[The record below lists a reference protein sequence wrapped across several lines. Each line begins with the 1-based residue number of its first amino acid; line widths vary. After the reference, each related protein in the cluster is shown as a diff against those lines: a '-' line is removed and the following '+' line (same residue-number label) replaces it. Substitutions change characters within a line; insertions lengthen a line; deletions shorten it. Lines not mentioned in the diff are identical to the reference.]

1 MALTPG
7 QRIGVYEV
15 IGPLGAGGMGEV
27 YRARDTRLGRDVAL
41 KILPPMFASDADRLA
56 RFEREAQVLASLNH
70 PHIAAIHGFEES
82 GGERALVL
90 ELVEGDTL
98 ADRIATGALP
108 LEDALATAKQI
119 ADALEA
125 AHDRGIVHRDLKP
138 TNIKITPSGVVKVL
152 DFGLAKA
159 IESVGAR
166 SHDVSASPTITSPA
180 RLRQGSGE
188 AGLTGAGVIIGTA
201 AYMSPEQAKGVAAD
215 QRSDIWAFGCVL
227 FEMLTG
233 QPTFSGD
240 SVTETLAFV
249 LTKEPDWKT
258 LPSRTPAALHRL
270 LRRCLTKDRR
280 DRLAHAS
287 DVRLEIADAV
297 QSPDE
302 SAVPREVRLSRPQR
316 LMLATAL
323 TGALLAGALVTFAA
337 MSNRSAAAPQP
348 VQLEITPPANATV
361 LSASV
366 PALSPDGKFIAFH
379 AVDARDG
386 AIRIWIRPLDD
397 LEARPLDGTEMTAD
411 SNSLFWSPDSLQLA
425 FATAAGGKLKKISI
439 TGGPAQTLCDLPTP
453 QSILVGGSWNRDDVI
468 IFGDVFGGVT
478 RASAIDGGCA
488 PLTRP
493 RAMQGHLFPEFLPD
507 GRHFLYIVNA
517 GIEDSTL
524 LVGSL
529 DAKPDEQQLKPV
541 LRTPYKVVVVPR
553 DEAGVARLLF
563 VREGNLFAQ
572 TFNTTTF
579 TLIGEPLAVA
589 EDIGTLFNLANFSAS
604 STGTLAYRT
613 SAGTRFQLAWFGPDG
628 AGPTEV
634 GEPIVPTPW
643 SLSVSRD
650 GRRAFFQ
657 SFIDA
662 TPMLVDLVRGQM
674 SAFGTPDSVGGG
686 CLVWSKDSDR
696 VAFLT
701 SDTTEIHASRPSA
714 FAERELLS
722 KLPESSPT
730 TCLSDWSRDGRLILY
745 ERTTLKTRSDLFAVP
760 VEGDKTPFAVV
771 NGPAAELDGSFSPDG
786 RWVAFTSDE
795 SGGRNEAYV
804 RAVDAPGAR
813 PGRVESAEN
822 FRISK
827 GGGNRAV
834 GWSDDGRQVWYVT
847 ADLRMFSV
855 DVTTEGGFRA
865 GDPRF
870 MFQLPA
876 GTMTG
881 ATDGKRFLL
890 AVPSKQST
898 QVPFTVVL
906 NWPELLRRRNER

>member
-1 MALTPG
+1 MALTSG

-15 IGPLGAGGMGEV
+15 IGPIGAGGMGEV

-41 KILPPMFASDADRLA
+41 KILPDAFATDPERLA

-82 GGERALVL
+82 GSVRALVM

-108 LEDALATAKQI
+108 LDEARAIAKQI
-119 ADALEA
+119 SDALEA

-138 TNIKITPSGVVKVL
+138 ANIKITPAGVVKVL

-159 IESVGAR
+159 IEAIGGTSR
-166 SHDVSASPTITSPA
+166 DVSASPTITSPA
-180 RLRQGSGE
+180 M
-188 AGLTGAGVIIGTA
+188 TNAGVIIGTA

-233 QPTFSGD
+233 QRAFSGD
-240 SVTETLAFV
+240 GVTETLAFV
-249 LTKEPDWKT
+249 LTKEPEWRT
-258 LPSRTPAALHRL
+258 LPSTTPAALRRL

-287 DVRLEIADAV
+287 DVRLEITDAV
-297 QSPDE
+297 RSPDE
-302 SAVPREVRLSRPQR
+302 SAVPREVQMSRSQR

-323 TGALLAGALVTFAA
+323 IVALLAGAVVTFTA
-337 MSNRSAAAPQP
+337 MRNRSVAGPQLA
-348 VQLEITPPANATV
+348 QLEVTSPANATI
-361 LSASV
+361 LSGSV
-366 PALSPDGKFIAFH
+366 PTLSPDGKLIAFP

-386 AIRIWIRPLDD
+386 VSRIWIRPIDS
-397 LEARPLDGTEMTAD
+397 LEARSLEGTELTSD
-411 SNSLFWSPDSLQLA
+411 SFSVFWSPDSLQLA
-425 FATAAGGKLKKISI
+425 FATGPGGKLKRISI
-439 TGGPAQTLCDLPTP
+439 NGGFAQTVCDLPTP

-468 IFGDVFGGVT
+468 IFGDVYGGLT
-478 RASAIDGGCA
+478 RAQASAIDGECI

-493 RAMQGHLFPEFLPD
+493 QAMEGHLFPEFLPD
-507 GRHFLYIVNA
+507 GKHFLYIVNV

-524 LVGSL
+524 VVGSL
-529 DAKPDEQQLKPV
+529 DAKPGEPPKQV
-541 LRTPYKVVVVPR
+541 LRTPYKVSVVPT
-553 DEAGVARLLF
+553 DATGVARLLF

-572 TFNTTTF
+572 TFDTATF
-579 TLIGEPLAVA
+579 TLSGEALPVA
-589 EDIGTLFNLANFSAS
+589 RDVATLFNLANFSAS
-604 STGTLAYRT
+604 STGTLAYRS
-613 SAGTRFQLAWFGPDG
+613 SASTRFQLAWFGRDG
-628 AGPTEV
+628 TRSTDV
-634 GEPIVPTPW
+634 GAPIVPAPW

-662 TPMLVDLVRGQM
+662 TPMLVDLARGQM
-674 SAFGTPDSVGGG
+674 TAFGAPDSVGGG
-686 CLVWSKDSDR
+686 CVAWSADDGR

-701 SDTTEIHASRPSA
+701 SDVAEIHASRPSA
-714 FAERELLS
+714 FAERERLG
-722 KLPESSPT
+722 KLPESASGAT
-730 TCLSDWSRDGRLILY
+730 TCVSDWSRDGRLILY
-745 ERTTLKTRSDLFAVP
+745 EQTTLKTRSDLLALP
-760 VEGDKTPFAVV
+760 LEGDKTPFPVV
-771 NGPAAELDGSFSPDG
+771 NGPAAERDGRFSPNG

-795 SGGRNEAYV
+795 SGRNEAYV
-804 RAVDAPGAR
+804 RALGASG
-813 PGRVESAEN
+813 GRLGGVEPTEN
-822 FRISK
+822 IQISK
-827 GGGNRAV
+827 GGGNPAVGWTV
-834 GWSDDGRQVWYVT
+834 GWSDDGRQVWYAT
-847 ADLRMFSV
+847 TDLRVFAV
-855 DVTTEGGFRA
+855 DVMTEGRFSSS
-865 GDPRF
+865 DPKF
-870 MFQLPA
+870 LFQMPA

-898 QVPFTVVL
+898 QVPFTVIV